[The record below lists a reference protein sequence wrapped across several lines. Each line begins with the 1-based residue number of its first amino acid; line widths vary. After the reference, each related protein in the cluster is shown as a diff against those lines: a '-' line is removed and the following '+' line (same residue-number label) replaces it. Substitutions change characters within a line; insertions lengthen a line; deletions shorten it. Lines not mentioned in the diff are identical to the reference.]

1 MFFAYYKNMFRKMSL
16 SGWVLAIF
24 VAGIALKMYFE
35 SDAFNLKCIVSDVD
49 GNKYCVRER
58 AKLQLAADLL
68 ANTTQKLR
76 KLVVYLGKTFP
87 QRANCKR
94 LVDNFDP
101 QTVKEILPTSEYTA
115 YSENKGE
122 KLAFCT
128 TTTKKGDK
136 LIDPNTLMYVAI
148 HELAHIATKSIGH
161 TQEFWQN
168 FKFLLQNA
176 VKIKIYNPVN
186 YKKKN
191 KNYCGMKITDNPL
204 YDI

>member
-1 MFFAYYKNMFRKMSL
+1 MFFAYYKNMFRRMSL
-16 SGWVLAIF
+16 SGWVLGLF

-87 QRANCKR
+87 DRANCKR
-94 LVDNFDP
+94 LVENFDP

-204 YDI
+204 FDI

>member
-35 SDAFNLKCIVSDVD
+35 SDAFNLKCIISDVD

-68 ANTTQKLR
+68 ANTTQKL
-76 KLVVYLGKTFP
+76 KELVVYLGKTYP
-87 QRANCKR
+87 DRANCKR
-94 LVDNFDP
+94 LVENFDP

-128 TTTKKGDK
+128 TTTKKGDT

-148 HELAHIATKSIGH
+148 HELGHLMTKSIGH

-176 VKIKIYNPVN
+176 VKIKIYNPVD

>member
-1 MFFAYYKNMFRKMSL
+1 MFFAYYKNMFRRMSL
-16 SGWVLAIF
+16 SGWVLGLF

-68 ANTTQKLR
+68 ANTTQKL
-76 KLVVYLGKTFP
+76 KELVAYLGKTYP
-87 QRANCKR
+87 DRVNCKR
-94 LVDNFDP
+94 LVENFDP

-128 TTTKKGDK
+128 TTTKKGDT

-148 HELAHIATKSIGH
+148 HELGHLMTKSIGH

-176 VKIKIYNPVN
+176 VKIKIYNPVD

>member
-1 MFFAYYKNMFRKMSL
+1 MFFAYYKNMFRKISL
-16 SGWVLAIF
+16 SGWVLALF
-24 VAGIALKMYFE
+24 VVGIALKMYFE

-76 KLVVYLGKTFP
+76 KLVAYLGKTFP

-176 VKIKIYNPVN
+176 VKIKIYNPVD

>member
-16 SGWVLAIF
+16 SGWVLALF
-24 VAGIALKMYFE
+24 VAGVALKMYFE

-76 KLVVYLGKTFP
+76 KLVAYLGKTFP
-87 QRANCKR
+87 GRANCKR

-204 YDI
+204 FDI

>member
-1 MFFAYYKNMFRKMSL
+1 MSL
-16 SGWVLAIF
+16 SGWVLGLF

-76 KLVVYLGKTFP
+76 KLVAYLGKTFP

-128 TTTKKGDK
+128 TTTKKGDT

-148 HELAHIATKSIGH
+148 HELGHLMTKSIGH

-176 VKIKIYNPVN
+176 VKIKIYNPVD

>member
-35 SDAFNLKCIVSDVD
+35 SDAFSLKCIVSDVD

-76 KLVVYLGKTFP
+76 KLVAYLGKTFP
-87 QRANCKR
+87 QRTNCKR

-101 QTVKEILPTSEYTA
+101 QSVKEILPTSEYTA

-204 YDI
+204 FDI

>member
-1 MFFAYYKNMFRKMSL
+1 MFFAYYKNMFRRMSL
-16 SGWVLAIF
+16 SGWVLGLF

-87 QRANCKR
+87 DRSNCKR
-94 LVDNFDP
+94 LVENFDP

-176 VKIKIYNPVN
+176 VKIKIYNPVD

-204 YDI
+204 YDM

>member
-1 MFFAYYKNMFRKMSL
+1 MFRRMSL
-16 SGWVLAIF
+16 SGWVLGLF
-24 VAGIALKMYFE
+24 VVGIALKMYFE

-76 KLVVYLGKTFP
+76 KLVAYLGKTFP
-87 QRANCKR
+87 ERANCKR

-136 LIDPNTLMYVAI
+136 LIDTNTLMYVAI

-176 VKIKIYNPVN
+176 VKIKIYNPVD

>member
-1 MFFAYYKNMFRKMSL
+1 MFRKMSL
-16 SGWVLAIF
+16 SGWVLALF

-76 KLVVYLGKTFP
+76 KLVDYLGKTFP
-87 QRANCKR
+87 ERPNCKR

-176 VKIKIYNPVN
+176 VKIKIYNPVD

-204 YDI
+204 FDV

>member
-1 MFFAYYKNMFRKMSL
+1 MFRRMSL
-16 SGWVLAIF
+16 SGWVLGLF

-76 KLVVYLGKTFP
+76 KLVAYLGKTFP

>member
-1 MFFAYYKNMFRKMSL
+1 MSL
-16 SGWVLAIF
+16 SGWVLGLF

-76 KLVVYLGKTFP
+76 KLVAYLGKTFP
-87 QRANCKR
+87 ERANCKR

-176 VKIKIYNPVN
+176 VKIKIYNPVD

-204 YDI
+204 YDV